1 MLIENLIKADNK
13 LKPAMIKQRI
23 KDLERRTSQLYTK
36 LRSLTCN
43 RNEIFKLVLLNQKRI
58 TNLLTNYS
66 RSTTL

>member
-66 RSTTL
+66 RSTIL